1 MSAAG
6 DIIIGLDAGTSV
18 IKAVAFTLDGKQI
31 GSAGVPNKV
40 DYLDDGGAEQEVQ
53 RTWLDAAAAL
63 RLLADEVQGLAK
75 RTAALAITGQ
85 GDGTW
90 LIDAAG
96 EPVCPAW
103 LWLDARSAPIIEGW
117 RASEIGPKLQQIT
130 GTAINPAIQS
140 GQIAWMKQHRPEP
153 LRRAASALHCKD
165 WLYFKATGE
174 RATDPSEGVFTYGNF
189 RTRAYDDTVLELLD
203 LADIARLRPDI
214 VDGSTHHAP
223 LTSDAADA
231 TGLRD
236 GTPVVLGPLDVI
248 ATALGAGAY
257 EPDRAVGMSI
267 LGSTGMHIR
276 LFHDVDDVVISD
288 EQVGYVMPFVVPG
301 TWGGFQSHMAATL
314 NIDWLVDVA
323 ARLGDLAG
331 ADGIDKRELLL
342 RLDQQAGEA
351 RPGTLLYHPFISE
364 NGERGPFVEPR
375 ARAQFLGLSTR
386 TGPGDM
392 MRAIYEGMAFAGRD
406 CYRALDHRPE
416 EIRLAGG
423 AANSALCR
431 RILAAA
437 VNAPI
442 RIVERAEAGAAGAAL
457 TAAVSI
463 GLYDSI
469 AEGLNDWVVPYL
481 GDLEPVD
488 QDLADVYEKLF
499 PAYLD
504 GYRHMNGVWQTLY
517 QSVRGG

>member
-1 MSAAG
+1 MSS
-6 DIIIGLDAGTSV
+6 DLIIGLDAGTSV
-18 IKAVAFTLDGKQI
+18 IKAVAFTSEGKQVD
-31 GSAGVPNKV
+31 SAGIPNKV
-40 DYLDDGGAEQEVQ
+40 DYTGDGGAEQEVR
-53 RTWLDAAAAL
+53 RTWSDAAQAL
-63 RLLADEVQGLAK
+63 RLLAEKVPDLAK

-90 LIDAAG
+90 LIDKAG
-96 EPVCPAW
+96 EPVAPAW
-103 LWLDARSAPIIEGW
+103 LWLDARSAPIIEEW
-117 RASEIGPKLQQIT
+117 RASDIGPKLQKIT

-140 GQIAWMKQHRPEP
+140 GQITWLKRHRPES

-174 RATDPSEGVFTYGNF
+174 RATDPAEGVFTYGDY
-189 RTRAYDDTVLELLD
+189 RTRAYDDAVLELLD
-203 LADIARLRPDI
+203 LEDIAHLRPEI
-214 VDGSTHHAP
+214 VDGSRHHAP
-223 LTSDAADA
+223 LTETAARSV
-231 TGLRD
+231 GLRA

-248 ATALGAGAY
+248 ATTLGAGGY
-257 EPDRAVGMSI
+257 EPGRDIGISI

-276 LFHDVDDVVISD
+276 IFHDVDDVVISD
-288 EQVGYVMPFVVPG
+288 EQVGYVMPFVVPR

-314 NIDWLVDVA
+314 NIDWLVNLAVQFAKD
-323 ARLGDLAG
+323 AG
-331 ADGIDKRELLL
+331 ATNADARDVLL
-342 RLDQQAGEA
+342 RLDKQAGTA
-351 RPGTLLYHPFISE
+351 SPGTLLFHPFISE

-386 TGPGDM
+386 TGPGDL

-406 CYRALDHRPE
+406 CYRALDHQPD

-431 RILAAA
+431 KILAAS
-437 VNAPI
+437 VGAPV

-463 GLYDSI
+463 GLYDEI
-469 AEGLNDWVVPYL
+469 ADGLKDWVTPYL

-488 QDLADVYEKLF
+488 DELAAVYDPLF
-499 PAYLD
+499 PAYRD
-504 GYRHMNGVWQTLY
+504 GYLQMDGVWRTLY
-517 QSVRGG
+517 QSARGA

>member
-1 MSAAG
+1 MSARG

-18 IKAVAFTLDGKQI
+18 IKAVAFTLDGQQA

-40 DYLDDGGAEQEVQ
+40 DYLDNGGAEQEVH
-53 RTWLDAAAAL
+53 RTWGDAAQAL
-63 RLLADEVQGLAK
+63 LLLAEKVPDLRK
-75 RTAALAITGQ
+75 RTAALAVTGQ

-90 LIDAAG
+90 LIDAEG
-96 EPVCPAW
+96 EPVAPAW
-103 LWLDARSAPIIEGW
+103 LWLDARSAPIIEQW
-117 RASEIGPKLQQIT
+117 RASDIGPALQAIT

-140 GQIAWMKQHRPEP
+140 GQIAWLKHHQPEV

-174 RATDPSEGVFTYGNF
+174 RATDPSEGVFTYGNY
-189 RTRAYDDTVLELLD
+189 RTRAYDDTVLDLLD
-203 LADIARLRPDI
+203 LQDVAHLRPDI
-214 VDGSTHHAP
+214 IDGSKHHAP
-223 LTSDAADA
+223 LTGEAAET
-231 TGLRD
+231 TGLMA
-236 GTPVVLGPLDVI
+236 GTPVILGPLDVI
-248 ATALGAGAY
+248 ATTLGAGAY
-257 EPDRAVGMSI
+257 EPGRDIGISI

-276 LFHDVDDVVISD
+276 IFHDVDDVVISD

-314 NIDWLVDVA
+314 NIDWLVGLACRFAEDAGLKNVDVH
-323 ARLGDLAG
+323 DT
-331 ADGIDKRELLL
+331 LL
-342 RLDQQAGEA
+342 RLDKQADAA
-351 RPGTLLYHPFISE
+351 RPGTLLFHPFISE

-375 ARAQFLGLSTR
+375 ARAQFLGLSAR
-386 TGPGDM
+386 TEPGDL

-406 CYRALDHRPE
+406 CYRALDHKPE

-431 RILAAA
+431 KILAAS
-437 VNAPI
+437 VGAPV

-463 GLYDSI
+463 GLYDNI
-469 AEGLNDWVVPYL
+469 ADGLSDWVTPYL

-488 QDLADVYEKLF
+488 EPLAAVYDTLF
-499 PAYLD
+499 PAYRD
-504 GYRHMNGVWQTLY
+504 GYLQMNDVWQTLY
-517 QSVRGG
+517 QSVRGT

>member
-1 MSAAG
+1 VTN
-6 DIIIGLDAGTSV
+6 I
-18 IKAVAFTLDGKQI
+18 
-31 GSAGVPNKV
+31 V
-40 DYLDDGGAEQEVQ
+40 DYLDDGGAEQIVQ
-53 RTWLDAAAAL
+53 RTWADAAKSLKILAEKVPKLAERAA
-63 RLLADEVQGLAK
+63 
-75 RTAALAITGQ
+75 TLAITGQ

-90 LIDAAG
+90 LIDADG

-103 LWLDARSAPIIEGW
+103 LWLDARSAPVIESW
-117 RASEIGPKLQQIT
+117 RASEIGPKLQAIT

-140 GQIAWMKQHRPEP
+140 GQIAWMKQNRPES

-174 RATDPSEGVFTYGNF
+174 RATDPSEGIFTYGNF
-189 RTRAYDDTVLELLD
+189 RTRAYDDAVLELLD
-203 LADIARLRPDI
+203 LQDAAHLRPDV

-223 LTSDAADA
+223 LTSEAATA
-231 TGLRD
+231 TGLLA

-248 ATALGAGAY
+248 ATTLGAGAY
-257 EPDRAVGMSI
+257 EPGRNIGISI

-276 LFHDVDDVVISD
+276 IFHDEKDVVISD
-288 EQVGYVMPFVVPG
+288 EQVGYIMPFVVPG

-314 NIDWLVDVA
+314 NIDWLVDIA
-323 ARLGDLAG
+323 AQSAELAG
-331 ADGIDKRELLL
+331 AENVDRRDLLL
-342 RLDQQAGEA
+342 KLDRQAADA
-351 RPGTLLYHPFISE
+351 RPGTLLFHPFISE

-386 TGPGDM
+386 TGIGDL

-406 CYRALDHRPE
+406 CYRALDHKPE

-423 AANSALCR
+423 ASNSALCR
-431 RILAAA
+431 RILAAS
-437 VNAPI
+437 VNAPV

-469 AEGLNDWVVPYL
+469 ADGLGDWVTPYL

-488 QDLADVYEKLF
+488 QDLTATYEKLF
-499 PAYLD
+499 PAYRN
-504 GYRHMNGVWQTLY
+504 GYLQMDGVWQTLY
-517 QSVRGG
+517 QSVRGS

>member
-1 MSAAG
+1 MNS
-6 DIIIGLDAGTSV
+6 DKRILIGLDAGTSV
-18 IKAVAFTLDGKQI
+18 IKAVAFTADGRQA

-40 DYLDDGGAEQEVQ
+40 DYLDNGGAVQ
-53 RTWLDAAAAL
+53 DIARTWADAGQAL
-63 RLLADEVQGLAK
+63 RLLAEQVPNLAR

-90 LIDAAG
+90 LIDKDG
-96 EPVCPAW
+96 EPVTPGW
-103 LWLDARSAPIIEGW
+103 LWLDGRSASIIEEW
-117 RASEIGPKLQQIT
+117 RASDIGPALQNIT

-140 GQIAWMKQHRPEP
+140 GQIAWLKQHQPES
-153 LRRAASALHCKD
+153 LGRAATAFHCKD

-174 RATDPSEGVFTYGNF
+174 RATDPSEGVFTYGNY
-189 RTRAYDDTVLELLD
+189 RTRAYDDAVLDLLD
-203 LADIARLRPDI
+203 LRDIAHLRPEI
-214 VDGSTHHAP
+214 VDGSQHHAP
-223 LTSDAADA
+223 LTNEAAA
-231 TGLRD
+231 AVGLLA

-248 ATALGAGAY
+248 ATTLGAGGY
-257 EPDRAVGMSI
+257 QPGRNIGISI

-276 LFHDVDDVVISD
+276 IFHDVRDVVISD

-314 NIDWLVDVA
+314 NIDWLV
-323 ARLGDLAG
+323 GLACRFAEDAG
-331 ADGIDKRELLL
+331 VDSVDTREMLL
-342 RLDQQAGEA
+342 RLDQQAGAA

-386 TGPGDM
+386 TGPGDL

-406 CYRALDHRPE
+406 CYRALDHKPD
-416 EIRLAGG
+416 EIRMAGG
-423 AANSALCR
+423 AANSAHCR
-431 RILAAA
+431 KILAAA
-437 VNAPI
+437 VGAPV
-442 RIVERAEAGAAGAAL
+442 RIVNRPEAGAAGAAL

-463 GLYDSI
+463 GLYGSI
-469 AEGLNDWVVPYL
+469 AAGLDDWVAPYL

-488 QDLADVYEKLF
+488 QQLASIYDRLF
-499 PAYLD
+499 PAYRD
-504 GYRHMNGVWQTLY
+504 GYRQMGGVWQALH

>member
-1 MSAAG
+1 MSGG
-6 DIIIGLDAGTSV
+6 DLIIGLDAGTSV
-18 IKAVAFTLDGKQI
+18 IKAVAFTADGRQV
-31 GSAGVPNKV
+31 GNAGVPNKV
-40 DYLDDGGAEQEVQ
+40 DYLDDGGAEQDIQ
-53 RTWLDAAAAL
+53 RTWSDAAKAL
-63 RLLADEVQGLAK
+63 RLLAEKIPDLAK

-90 LIDAAG
+90 LIDQAG

-103 LWLDARSAPIIEGW
+103 LWLDARSAPIIEQW
-117 RASEIGPKLQQIT
+117 RASDVGPQLQKIT

-140 GQIAWMKQHRPEP
+140 GQIAWLEQHRPEC

-174 RATDPSEGVFTYGNF
+174 RATDPSEGVFTYGNY
-189 RTRAYDDTVLELLD
+189 RTRAYDNAVLDLLD
-203 LADIARLRPDI
+203 INDIAHLRPEI
-214 VDGSTHHAP
+214 VDGSTHHAR
-223 LTSDAADA
+223 LTADAADA
-231 TGLRD
+231 TGLVT

-248 ATALGAGAY
+248 ATALGAGAF
-257 EPDRAVGMSI
+257 EPDREIGISI

-276 LFHDVDDVVISD
+276 IFHDVDDVVISD

-314 NIDWLVDVA
+314 NIEWLMNLAAAFSGAEGVDKYELIRSLNRQA
-323 ARLGDLAG
+323 A
-331 ADGIDKRELLL
+331 K
-342 RLDQQAGEA
+342 A
-351 RPGTLLYHPFISE
+351 RPGTLLFHPFISE

-386 TGPGDM
+386 TGPGDL
-392 MRAIYEGMAFAGRD
+392 MRAIYEGLAFASRD

-423 AANSALCR
+423 AAKSALCR
-431 RILAAA
+431 KILASA
-437 VNAPI
+437 VGAPV

-463 GLYDSI
+463 GLYGNI
-469 AEGLNDWVVPYL
+469 ADGLKDWVTPHL

-488 QDLADVYEKLF
+488 QELATLYDRLF
-499 PAYLD
+499 PAYRE
-504 GYRHMNGVWQTLY
+504 GYLQMNSVWQTLY
-517 QSVRGG
+517 QSTRGA

>member
-1 MSAAG
+1 MTAAP
-6 DIIIGLDAGTSV
+6 SR
-18 IKAVAFTLDGKQI
+18 
-31 GSAGVPNKV
+31 
-40 DYLDDGGAEQEVQ
+40 EVH
-53 RTWLDAAAAL
+53 RTWADAAQAL
-63 RLLADEVQGLAK
+63 HLLADKIPNLAA
-75 RTAALAITGQ
+75 RTAVLAITGQ

-90 LIDAAG
+90 LIDADG

-103 LWLDARSAPIIEGW
+103 LWLDARSATIIEQW
-117 RASEIGPKLQQIT
+117 RSSDTGPALQQIT

-140 GQIAWMKQHRPEP
+140 GQITWLKRHRPET
-153 LRRAASALHCKD
+153 LRLAATAFHCKD

-174 RATDPSEGVFTYGNF
+174 RATDPSEGVFTYGNY
-189 RTRAYDDTVLELLD
+189 RTRSYDDAVFDLLD
-203 LADIARLRPDI
+203 LRDIAHLRPDI
-214 VDGSTHHAP
+214 VDGSQHHAP
-223 LTSDAADA
+223 LTDTAAVA
-231 TGLRD
+231 TGLSA

-248 ATALGAGAY
+248 ATTLGAGAY
-257 EPDRAVGMSI
+257 EPGRNIGISI

-276 LFHDVDDVVISD
+276 IFHDEKDVVISD

-314 NIDWLVDVA
+314 NIDWLVNMAVQF
-323 ARLGDLAG
+323 ARDAG
-331 ADGIDKRELLL
+331 AEDVDVLETLL
-342 RLDQQAGEA
+342 RLDKQAGA
-351 RPGTLLYHPFISE
+351 ASPGTLLYHPFISE

-386 TGPGDM
+386 TGPGDL

-406 CYRALDHRPE
+406 CYRALDHKPE

-431 RILAAA
+431 KILAAS
-437 VNAPI
+437 VGAPI

-463 GLYDSI
+463 GQYDNI
-469 AEGLNDWVVPYL
+469 ADGLEDWVTPYL

-488 QDLADVYEKLF
+488 RELAAVYDRLF
-499 PAYLD
+499 PAYRD
-504 GYRHMNGVWQTLY
+504 GYLPMRGVWQTLY
-517 QSVRGG
+517 QSMREN

>member
-1 MSAAG
+1 MSG
-6 DIIIGLDAGTSV
+6 RDLIIGLDAGTSV
-18 IKAVAFTLDGKQI
+18 IKAVAFTLDGQQV
-31 GSAGVPNKV
+31 GSAGVANKV

-53 RTWLDAAAAL
+53 RTWTDAARAL
-63 RLLADEVQGLAK
+63 RLLAEQVPDLAH

-90 LIDAAG
+90 LIDADG

-117 RASEIGPKLQQIT
+117 RASDIGPKLQEIT

-140 GQIAWMKQHRPEP
+140 GQLAWLKQHRPES

-165 WLYFKATGE
+165 WLYFKATGA
-174 RATDPSEGVFTYGNF
+174 RATDPSEGVFTFGNY
-189 RTRAYDDTVLELLD
+189 RTRAYDDAVLELLD
-203 LADIARLRPDI
+203 LQDIAHLRPGI
-214 VDGSTHHAP
+214 VDGLTHHAP
-223 LTSDAADA
+223 LAREAADA
-231 TGLRD
+231 VGLRT
-236 GTPVVLGPLDVI
+236 GTPVVLGPIDVI

-257 EPDRAVGMSI
+257 EPGRRVGMSI

-276 LFHDVDDVVISD
+276 LYHHVDEVVLSP
-288 EQVGYVMPFVVPG
+288 EQVGYVVPFVVPG
-301 TWGGFQSHMAATL
+301 TWGGLQSHMAATL
-314 NIDWLVDVA
+314 NIDWLVNIA
-323 ARLGDLAG
+323 ARLAELAG
-331 ADGIDKRELLL
+331 ADSVDRRDLLAN
-342 RLDQQAGEA
+342 LDRQAANA
-351 RPGTLLYHPFISE
+351 RPGTLLFHPFISE

-392 MRAIYEGMAFAGRD
+392 MRAVYEGMAFASRD
-406 CYRALDHRPE
+406 CYRVLDHQPE

-431 RILAAA
+431 KILAAA
-437 VNAPI
+437 TGAPI

-463 GLYDSI
+463 GRYDSI
-469 AEGLNDWVVPYL
+469 AGGLKDWVTPYL
-481 GDLEPVD
+481 GDLEQVD
-488 QDLADVYEKLF
+488 EPLAAIYDRLF
-499 PAYLD
+499 PAYRD
-504 GYRHMNGVWQTLY
+504 GYLPMKNVWQALH
-517 QSVRGG
+517 QSVRGS

>member
-1 MSAAG
+1 MTK
-6 DIIIGLDAGTSV
+6 DLIIGLDAGTSV
-18 IKAVAFTLDGKQI
+18 IKAVAFTLDGKQV

-40 DYLDDGGAEQEVQ
+40 DYLDDGGAEQEVL
-53 RTWLDAAAAL
+53 RTWRDAARAL
-63 RLLADEVQGLAK
+63 HLLAEEIPDLAM
-75 RTAALAITGQ
+75 RTATLAVTGQ

-90 LIDAAG
+90 LIDKDG
-96 EPVCPAW
+96 EPVAPAW
-103 LWLDARSAPIIEGW
+103 LWLDGRSTPIIEAW
-117 RASEIGPKLQQIT
+117 RASDIGPALQQIT
-130 GTAINPAIQS
+130 GTAINPAIQT
-140 GQIAWMKQHRPEP
+140 GQISWLKRHRPES
-153 LRRAASALHCKD
+153 LGKAATAFHCKD

-189 RTRAYDDTVLELLD
+189 RTRAYDDAVLDLLD
-203 LADIARLRPDI
+203 LRDVAHLRPEI
-214 VDGSTHHAP
+214 VDGSRHHAP
-223 LTSDAADA
+223 LTEAAA
-231 TGLRD
+231 RFVGLLA

-248 ATALGAGAY
+248 ATILGAGAY
-257 EPDRAVGMSI
+257 EPGGNIGISI

-276 LFHDVDDVVISD
+276 IFHDAEDVVISD

-314 NIDWLVDVA
+314 NIDWLVNLA
-323 ARLGDLAG
+323 AECAQTAG
-331 ADGIDKRELLL
+331 FKAVDKRQLLL
-342 RLDQQAGEA
+342 SLDEQACEA

-364 NGERGPFVEPR
+364 NGERGPFVESR

-386 TGPGDM
+386 TGPGDL
-392 MRAIYEGMAFAGRD
+392 MRAVYEGLAFAGRD

-431 RILAAA
+431 KILASA
-437 VNAPI
+437 VGAPV

-469 AEGLNDWVVPYL
+469 ADGLQDWVTRYL

-488 QDLADVYEKLF
+488 QNLAAVYDPLF
-499 PAYLD
+499 PAYRD
-504 GYRHMNGVWQTLY
+504 GYRQMGGVWRTLY